1 LRRGGVAAEVTGG
14 RGGGGVGDGAPS
26 RCEKL
31 RGVRREADGDGRED
45 GICLDLDAPRLIIF

>member
-1 LRRGGVAAEVTGG
+1 VAAEVTGG

-45 GICLDLDAPRLIIF
+45 GICLDLDAPRLIIFLI